1 MKYGV
6 LIRDTKGVSV
16 LECDDFSDA
25 LVLLAG
31 FISDETCDTITIYK
45 GVVNNEV

>member
-6 LIRDTKGVSV
+6 LIHDDKGVAV
-16 LECDDFSDA
+16 LNCDDFADA

-31 FISDETCDTITIYK
+31 FISDETCDTITVYK